1 MSTEGPIGNQYEILI
16 EEQTHPWG
24 RNTISTAE
32 IRALG
37 RLPEDCEVVA
47 VDLTDGS
54 ESVLGED
61 DVHELPPLDP
71 GKPTAKRMNFKRGS

>member
-1 MSTEGPIGNQYEILI
+1 MSTEQPIGTSYEIMI

-37 RLPEDCEVVA
+37 RLPEDSEVVA

-54 ESVLGED
+54 ERALGED
-61 DVHELPPLDP
+61 DVHELPPLEP
-71 GKPTAKRMNFKRGS
+71 GKPDMKRMNFKRGS

>member
-1 MSTEGPIGNQYEILI
+1 MSTEQPIGTSYEILI

-32 IRALG
+32 IRTLG
-37 RLPEDCEVVA
+37 RLPEDCQVVA

-54 ESVLGED
+54 ESVLDED
-61 DVHELPPLDP
+61 DVHELPALDP
-71 GKPTAKRMNFKRGS
+71 GKPQTKRMNFKRAS